1 MQCRRYGRPRF
12 ARLVREDHIS
22 KCGDRTQTNPKG
34 TSRHNTRVTSA
45 CRWRVAISETVL
57 WEGLFVPRV
66 CVRVQVVDDRSV
78 GRDRKP
84 CVDHPRCTRFT
95 LSHQQRPPRAF
106 RLLSVRGVISSGRP
120 AFRFQTVRVLF
131 RVPRRRFVRRH
142 LTRILLNKK
151 NTCDSLYYRLSVWRK
166 KKKITRIQNCVW
178 KCAFSKSRT
187 GRRARVLFQNKKK
200 KRFSDLLSCTAIVK
214 TRPRVPSI

>member
-1 MQCRRYGRPRF
+1 MVDHVLQDLYVRTTYQNAGIARRQIRKVRRGITPVLLPR
-12 ARLVREDHIS
+12 VGEE
-22 KCGDRTQTNPKG
+22 
-34 TSRHNTRVTSA
+34 SRFRKRYSGKA
-45 CRWRVAISETVL
+45 FLS
-57 WEGLFVPRV
+57 RV

-166 KKKITRIQNCVW
+166 KKINNENSKLCLKMRIFEIPDRPP
-178 KCAFSKSRT
+178 CARSFPK
-187 GRRARVLFQNKKK
+187 QKKK
-200 KRFSDLLSCTAIVK
+200 NVSAICC
-214 TRPRVPSI
+214 RVRQL